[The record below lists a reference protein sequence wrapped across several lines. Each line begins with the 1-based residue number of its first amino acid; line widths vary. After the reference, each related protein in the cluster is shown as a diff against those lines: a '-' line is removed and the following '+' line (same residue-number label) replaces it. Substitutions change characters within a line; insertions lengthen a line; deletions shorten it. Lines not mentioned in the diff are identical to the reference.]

1 MIFGNSDYWK
11 AWREAN
17 MPKEEVEEAPKG
29 VEIDSVTGWRYTF
42 LLGLGFE
49 PLDCL
54 EMAVNRNVDIHRASD
69 LLGQGCPVDTA
80 VRILL

>member
-1 MIFGNSDYWK
+1 MIFGNPEQWK

-17 MPKEEVEEAPKG
+17 MPQEEVEEAPKG
-29 VEIDSVTGWRYTF
+29 VEIDSVTGWRFGY
-42 LLGLGFE
+42 LVGSGFD
-49 PLDCL
+49 PISALKLAQARD
-54 EMAVNRNVDIHRASD
+54 VDLHRASD